1 MDIKAEFQSLMVAL
15 GGDARKPSSEIMEH
29 MMRAC
34 TLGVKV
40 AEEGAEVPPDVFD
53 GLSDEA
59 RRVVVAGALSMVAIT
74 AQAMLGAKQ

>member
-15 GGDARKPSSEIMEH
+15 GGDACKPSSEIMEH

-34 TLGVKV
+34 ALGVKV

-59 RRVVVAGALSMVAIT
+59 RRMVVAGALSMVAMT
-74 AQAMLGAKQ
+74 AQSMLGAKQ

>member
-15 GGDARKPSSEIMEH
+15 GGDVCKPSSEIMEH